1 MMENNVTV
9 LLQLSSQELLEQL
22 KESWGYSFDKPL
34 EVIADLTYH
43 HDLNNQPFYKLE
55 NLVHTETEERLKNP
69 ITGYDATVYISG
81 QNYLLNKEHIEL
93 ANKKVI
99 CSPTISSA
107 KERNKHENPFL
118 LSVKAS
124 DLNILTEAPKE
135 ITAEAL
141 ITLEGQ
147 KFLEKWVI
155 DSYRERNESVLY
167 SEHQR
172 LKDALEVERETEL
185 QYVDMLKLEHEKLE
199 LEKSDLEKNIED
211 NQKKLSDTSERIDK
225 LEREYYVQ
233 KTTLEQ
239 SLMSLKDLIE
249 KRTDSLLKLELLTE
263 EELNSLLG
271 TVDESEALEGYSFT
285 DFFEEDFDKVI
296 TYIQAYLYQKGIVYR
311 RGVLLDFLALLMS
324 NDLIILAGD
333 SGSGKTHLV
342 KSFADAIGGKSVII
356 PVKPNWTSAEDLLG
370 YYNPLENKYLS
381 TPFLDAIIEASKNPQ
396 TPYLICLDEMNLARV
411 EYYFADFLSLLEER
425 TEVPEIP
432 LYSDTE
438 SELLATEVK
447 NFISLIDEAKLQTN
461 SLDLM
466 SFLDILKDEE
476 LNRKLHE
483 LCGFKEGDSLLK
495 YHVRLRRMMSSY
507 LGIPSKIKMPE
518 NVRIIGAINVDETTH
533 YLSPKILDRAHIMK
547 FSSPLLMDW
556 SEIETEIE
564 TFPYA
569 VDRPVIFPPH
579 ILNDRKAYPNFDRED
594 ELVQTLVSLVQE
606 YLDPLGVEF
615 GLRTIRQALN
625 YRNLLK
631 NYEELTDGL
640 ILNQIV
646 LHKILPKM
654 MFDGNRALLGGYR
667 NEGVLRKDHLAK
679 MLDHLNVLLGDES
692 FEGYDSCLVEFRTL
706 VDNAV
711 ANDGVVN
718 YWTR

>member
-1 MMENNVTV
+1 MENNVTV
-9 LLQLSSQELLEQL
+9 LLQLSTQELLEQL
-22 KESWGYSFDKPL
+22 KKRWGYSFDEPL

-43 HDLNNQPFYKLE
+43 HNVNSQPFYRLE
-55 NLVHTETEERLKNP
+55 NLIHIETEERLKNP
-69 ITGYDATVYISG
+69 ITGYDATVYISD
-81 QNYLLNKEHIEL
+81 QKYLLNREDIEW
-93 ANKKVI
+93 ANKKVK
-99 CSPTISSA
+99 CSPIISSA
-107 KERNKHENPFL
+107 RERNKHKNPFL

-124 DLNILTEAPKE
+124 DLDVLVEAPKE
-135 ITAEAL
+135 ITDATL
-141 ITLEGQ
+141 VTLEGQ
-147 KFLEKWVI
+147 KYLEKWVV
-155 DSYRERNESVLY
+155 DFFREKNERALY
-167 SEHQR
+167 AEHQS
-172 LKDALEVERETEL
+172 LKDALEIERELES
-185 QYVDMLKLEHEKLE
+185 QYVDTLKLEHEKLA
-199 LEKSDLEKNIED
+199 LEKSDLEKNID
-211 NQKKLSDTSERIDK
+211 NNQKKLTDTSQRIK
-225 LEREYYVQ
+225 RLEQEYHVQ
-233 KTTLEQ
+233 KENLEQ
-239 SLMSLKDLIE
+239 NLMSLKDLIE
-249 KRTDSLLKLELLTE
+249 KRTDSLLKLDLLTPA
-263 EELNSLLG
+263 ELNNLLG
-271 TVDESEALEGYSFT
+271 IADEDEKLQGYSFI
-285 DFFEEDFDKVI
+285 DLFNEDFGVAVA
-296 TYIQAYLYQKGIVYR
+296 YIQAYLYQKGIVYR

-679 MLDHLNVLLGDES
+679 MLDHLNVLLEDES